1 MIDIDNEEQVLRMC
15 DFDYF
20 YDSDKCSRELCMF
33 YNDILKMK
41 PPFDKRQALI
51 DLGRIGITLNRQSAE
66 INRLKKLLETE
77 RVIKTQQDTK
87 LKKSEHDRDRYKN
100 AINEIKDSL
109 LSTAIQTPGTSVD
122 SVRLYSINEVFNKKL
137 NELKKEKR

>member
-1 MIDIDNEEQVLRMC
+1 MIDIDNEEQILRMC

-20 YDSDKCSRELCMF
+20 YDSYECSRELCMF

-41 PPFDKRQALI
+41 PPFDKRQARI

-77 RVIKTQQDTK
+77 RVIKTQQDNK
-87 LKKSEHDRDRYKN
+87 LKKAEHDRDRYKN
-100 AINEIKDSL
+100 TINEIRDSL
-109 LSTAIQTPGTSVD
+109 LSKAIQITGTSVD

-137 NELKKEKR
+137 NELKKEKQ